1 MDRFHNKATPNIR
14 GIYEECK
21 LRTLHNFLCKPEIEE
36 ILLWVTE
43 IKDLSPTLGNTAHK
57 TGTEQKGTISVTR
70 DIIRYTV
77 GQRED
82 ACDG

>member
-1 MDRFHNKATPNIR
+1 MDRLHNIVTPNIH

-21 LRTLHNFLCKPEIEE
+21 LRTLHNSLCKPEIEE
-36 ILLWVTE
+36 ILLREIE
-43 IKDLSPTLGNTAHK
+43 IKHLSPTLGNRAHK
-57 TGTEQKGTISVTR
+57 MGTEQKGTISLTC
-70 DIIRYTV
+70 DSIRYTD

>member
-1 MDRFHNKATPNIR
+1 LHNTGTPNIH
-14 GIYEECK
+14 GIYEERK
-21 LRTLHNFLCKPEIEE
+21 LQTLHNSLCKPEIEE
-36 ILLWVTE
+36 ILLRKTE
-43 IKDLSPTLGNTAHK
+43 IRMSPTLDNTPYK
-57 TGTEQKGTISVTR
+57 TGTEQKGTISVTC